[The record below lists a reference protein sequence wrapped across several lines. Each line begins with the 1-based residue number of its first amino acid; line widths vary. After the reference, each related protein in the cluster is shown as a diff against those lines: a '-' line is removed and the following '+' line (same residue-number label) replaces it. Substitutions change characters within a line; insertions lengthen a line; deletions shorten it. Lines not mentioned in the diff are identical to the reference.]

1 MGNEIRDHNSMSKDD
16 AVLLFAVFAITMTT
30 IPIYSIAAGSLWK
43 SKWYYNIMQSTGWF
57 SFMLHPIT
65 QGIGW
70 MIFHFFLSVSLFFYV
85 RDFDNINAHPTG
97 DFSWVLGW
105 YIVIIVLN
113 WVIPCVSAIFL
124 SFVPTMLC
132 VVCDVVA
139 VVLIFVYEI
148 QYTDGEGPK
157 HLDKSQHSPIWLMI
171 PVLVW
176 IVLELI
182 VCTVIFVY
190 SDIEYEG
197 GDDQKVADRQVY
209 SKLLEK
215 ENPIAALPGNQVTT
229 VYRNAA
235 QTVEGHFHKNS
246 DKNDPRRH
254 ATESNELQYN
264 SGIKRY

>member
-1 MGNEIRDHNSMSKDD
+1 MGNEIRDHNSMSQDD

-43 SKWYYNIMQSTGWF
+43 SKWYENIMEATGWF

-65 QGIGW
+65 QGLGW
-70 MIFHFFLSVSLFFYV
+70 MIFHFFFATSLFFYI
-85 RDFDNINAHPTG
+85 RDFDNITENPKG

-113 WVIPCVSAIFL
+113 WVIPMVSAIFL
-124 SFVPTMLC
+124 SFVPTLLC

-139 VVLIFVYEI
+139 VILIFVYEI

-176 IVLELI
+176 IVLELV
-182 VCTVIFVY
+182 VCTVIFIY
-190 SDIEYEG
+190 SDIEYAT
-197 GDDQKVADRQVY
+197 DDATKAKDRVTY
-209 SKLLEK
+209 SKLIEEK
-215 ENPIAALPGNQVTT
+215 NPIAATPGNVATA
-229 VYRNAA
+229 VYRGVVS
-235 QTVEGHFHKNS
+235 TEGHMHKVQHQ
-246 DKNDPRRH
+246 DPR
-254 ATESNELQYN
+254 ELQY
-264 SGIKRY
+264 KRY